1 MYQVGQYIVY
11 GFEGVCRVEAIGPVD
26 IKGARQDVDYYTLTT
41 VYQNGK
47 LYIPVDSGAYSR
59 PIISREEAMQL
70 IADIP
75 NVPADIIEINNVRL
89 LTERYQASLKSN
101 DCREWVKL
109 IRSIHTKGL
118 KAAEKGRRL
127 GQVDER
133 CRKQAEEKLHAE
145 LAIALDIPVKE
156 VRDYIIKAL
165 EK

>member
-1 MYQVGQYIVY
+1 MYQVGQYIIY
-11 GFEGVCRVEAIGPVD
+11 GFEGVCRVEAIGPVE

-47 LYIPVDSGAYSR
+47 LYVPVESGAYSR
-59 PIISREEAMQL
+59 PVITREQADQL
-70 IADIP
+70 IADMPNIP
-75 NVPADIIEINNVRL
+75 AEIIEINNIRL
-89 LTERYQASLKSN
+89 LTERYQAFLKSN

-109 IRSIHTKGL
+109 IRSIHAKGV

-133 CRKQAEEKLHAE
+133 CLKQAEEKLHGE
-145 LAIALDIPVKE
+145 LAVALDIPVKE
-156 VRDYIIKAL
+156 VRDYITKTL

>member
-26 IKGARQDVDYYTLTT
+26 IKGTRQDVDYYTLTT

-47 LYIPVDSGAYSR
+47 LYIPVESGAYSR
-59 PIISREEAMQL
+59 PVITREQADQL
-70 IADIP
+70 IADMP
-75 NVPADIIEINNVRL
+75 NIDAEVIEINNVRL
-89 LTERYQASLKSN
+89 LTERYQAFLKSN

-109 IRSIHTKGL
+109 IRSIRAKCV

-133 CRKQAEEKLHAE
+133 CLKQAEEKLHAE

-156 VRDYIIKAL
+156 VRDYITKTL

>member
-1 MYQVGQYIVY
+1 MYQVGQYIIY
-11 GFEGVCRVEAIGPVD
+11 GVEGVCRVDAIGPVD

-41 VYQNGK
+41 VFQNGK

-59 PIISREEAMQL
+59 PIITREQADQL
-70 IADIP
+70 IADMP
-75 NVPADIIEINNVRL
+75 NIDAEVIEINNVRL
-89 LTERYQASLKSN
+89 LTERYQTFLKSN

-109 IRSIHTKGL
+109 IRSIHAKGI

-145 LAIALDIPVKE
+145 LAVALDIPVKD
-156 VRDYIIKAL
+156 VREYIAKAL
-165 EK
+165 EQ